1 MPKRNKIMK
10 KKYSEKLSTHFTCD
24 REHYQNLLRVQK
36 YYRLDT
42 IQQAMKRIHNDSF
55 DVLKNQIPT
64 LVNTI
69 EINKQS

>member
-1 MPKRNKIMK
+1 MAK
-10 KKYSEKLSTHFTCD
+10 KFNTEKLSTHFTCD

-42 IQQAMKRIHNDSF
+42 IQQAMKRIHNDTF
-55 DVLKNQIPT
+55 DILKKNIPT

-69 EINKQS
+69 EINKQIIN